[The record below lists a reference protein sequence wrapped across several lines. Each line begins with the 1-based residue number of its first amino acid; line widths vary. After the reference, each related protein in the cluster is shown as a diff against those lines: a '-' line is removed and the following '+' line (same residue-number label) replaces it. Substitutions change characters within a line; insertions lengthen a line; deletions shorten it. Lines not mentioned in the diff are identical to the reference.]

1 MKKSMAVLSFLLVL
15 ALLLAPMTATLALAW
30 GTGGG
35 AGAGA
40 GAGAPAGAGSPSGA
54 AAGAPAG
61 ASSAGSDSGSPSSS
75 MGGSPSSS
83 PAVGGATVRPR
94 VKTRASKGA
103 VVAPAETSNLSTP
116 SAAVAGDWQGRH
128 TMTGEVTKIN
138 QRKGTFS
145 LKTADGTLDLH
156 APPEVLAGVKKG
168 DQMAVE
174 IAVRPL
180 P

>member
-1 MKKSMAVLSFLLVL
+1 
-15 ALLLAPMTATLALAW
+15 
-30 GTGGG
+30 
-35 AGAGA
+35 
-40 GAGAPAGAGSPSGA
+40 
-54 AAGAPAG
+54 
-61 ASSAGSDSGSPSSS
+61 

-83 PAVGGATVRPR
+83 PAISGTTGPR

-103 VVAPAETSNLSTP
+103 VAAPADSSNLSTP
-116 SAAVAGDWQGRH
+116 SAAVAADWQGRH

-156 APPEVLAGVKKG
+156 APPEVLSGVKKG